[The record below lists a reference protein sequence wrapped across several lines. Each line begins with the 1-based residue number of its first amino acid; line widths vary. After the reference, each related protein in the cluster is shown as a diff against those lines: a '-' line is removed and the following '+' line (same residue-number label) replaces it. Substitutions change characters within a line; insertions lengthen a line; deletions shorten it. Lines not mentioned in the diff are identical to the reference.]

1 MTYIRIIICLFT
13 GSVINTLLD
22 TGINKIDKVDLMKH
36 ILDETMKN
44 SVNKCIIKIC
54 ITCHEGNKQV
64 SK

>member
-22 TGINKIDKVDLMKH
+22 TGINKIDQVDLMKH
-36 ILDETMKN
+36 ILDETDN
-44 SVNKCIIKIC
+44 
-54 ITCHEGNKQV
+54 EEF